1 MVLSRKKP
9 TLDSEKLNSQ
19 ISFFVRCF
27 GIVQNSTILDY
38 RWGQEVFRTLYF
50 LYKRYVE
57 DPFYGLVKQH
67 PELCQ
72 NGHVLDIGANIGYTS
87 YIFAKA
93 IQPGFKVFA
102 FEPEE
107 HTFALLI
114 NCIQDKGLQN
124 IIVPARAAIGD
135 SEGRVNI
142 WRNRHHSGDHRTVTK
157 EFIKLLGND
166 TDEIQSVPAV
176 TIDAFL
182 ESQHIREPISLI
194 KIDVQGYELP
204 VCCGMAK
211 TLTVNSEASVAFE
224 YSPDQMRQ
232 LGFDANSL
240 LDFFFSRNFQLYF
253 IEHSGKLV
261 KLNDHLLGDHLN
273 KHGYVNILASK
284 QNIS

>member
-1 MVLSRKKP
+1 MVLSKKKP
-9 TLDSEKLNSQ
+9 TLNSEKLNSQ

-27 GIVQNSTILDY
+27 GIVQNSTVLDY

-87 YIFAKA
+87 HIFAKA
-93 IQPGFKVFA
+93 IQPRFKVFA

-107 HTFALLI
+107 HTFALLYNYI
-114 NCIQDKGLQN
+114 HDKGLQN
-124 IIVPARAAIGD
+124 SIVSVRAAVGS
-135 SEGRVNI
+135 SEGEVNI
-142 WRNRHHSGDHRTVTK
+142 WRNRYHSGDHRTITK
-157 EFIKLLGND
+157 EFIKLLGNS
-166 TDEIQSVPAV
+166 TDEIQSVPAI

-204 VCCGMAK
+204 VCYGMEK
-211 TLTVNSEASVAFE
+211 TLTMNSKASVAFE

-232 LGFDANSL
+232 LGFDENSL
-240 LDFFFSRNFQLYF
+240 LDFFSLRNFQLYL
-253 IEHSGKLV
+253 IEHAGKLM
-261 KLNDHLLGDHLN
+261 KLDDHLLGDHLN
-273 KHGYVNILASK
+273 KYGYVNILATR
-284 QNIS
+284 QNMG